1 MTITV
6 WSDIRCPFCYIA
18 KRKLEN
24 AISQFSHKDEVNV
37 EWKSFELDPRL
48 QTNTSISTID
58 YYVSKGAS
66 KQQMTDLF
74 SNATKMAKE
83 VGITFNLND
92 IVVANSFNAH
102 KLVHIAKTINKQNEA
117 KELLLK
123 AYFTDGLNIDDI
135 DVLLNIGALLGFKAN
150 DLASK
155 LMDKEIANNVSKDQK
170 LAREAG
176 VSGVP
181 FFVFNNK
188 KVISGAQ
195 PEEVFLEMIKK
206 AYNE

>member
-24 AISQFSHKDEVNV
+24 AISQFKHKEEVVV

-48 QTNTSISTID
+48 ETNTKINTID
-58 YYVSKGAS
+58 YYVSKGAGR
-66 KQQMTDLF
+66 QQMTDLF
-74 SNATKMAKE
+74 SNATRMAKE
-83 VGITFNLND
+83 VGITFNLNE
-92 IVVANSFNAH
+92 IIVANSFKAH
-102 KLVHIAKTINKQNEA
+102 KLVHVAKTINKQNEA

-123 AYFTDGLNIDDI
+123 AYFTDGENIDDAN
-135 DVLLNIGALLGFKAN
+135 VLLKIGEDLGFSKE
-150 DLASK
+150 DLEDK
-155 LMDKEIANNVSKDQK
+155 LKDKSLEVRIREDQE
-170 LAREAG
+170 LAKEVG

-188 KVISGAQ
+188 QALSGAQ
-195 PEEVFLEMIKK
+195 SEETFLEMIKK
-206 AYNE
+206 TY

>member
-24 AISQFSHKDEVNV
+24 AISQFNHKEEIVV

-48 QTNTSISTID
+48 ETNTKINTID

-66 KQQMTDLF
+66 RQQMTDLF
-74 SNATKMAKE
+74 SNATRMAKE
-83 VGITFNLND
+83 VGITFNLNE
-92 IVVANSFNAH
+92 IIVANSFKAH
-102 KLVHIAKTINKQNEA
+102 KLVHVAKAVNKQNEA

-123 AYFTDGLNIDDI
+123 AYFTDGKNIDDSNI
-135 DVLLNIGALLGFKAN
+135 LLQIGENLGFSKEN
-150 DLASK
+150 LEDKLSDKSLEVSIREDQELA
-155 LMDKEIANNVSKDQK
+155 KEV
-170 LAREAG
+170 G

-188 KVISGAQ
+188 QALSGAQ
-195 PEEVFLEMIKK
+195 SEENFLEMIKK
-206 AYNE
+206 TY

>member
-24 AISQFSHKDEVNV
+24 AISQFNYKDEVVV

-48 QTNTSISTID
+48 ETNTKINTID

-66 KQQMTDLF
+66 RQQMTDLF
-74 SNATKMAKE
+74 SNATRMAKE
-83 VGITFNLND
+83 VGITFNLNE
-92 IVVANSFNAH
+92 IIVANSFKAH
-102 KLVHIAKTINKQNEA
+102 KLVHVAKAVNKQNEA

-123 AYFTDGLNIDDI
+123 AYFTDGENIDDSN
-135 DVLLNIGALLGFKAN
+135 VLLQIGEDLGFSKEN
-150 DLASK
+150 LEDKLSDKSLEVSIREDQELA
-155 LMDKEIANNVSKDQK
+155 KEV
-170 LAREAG
+170 G

-188 KVISGAQ
+188 QALSGAQ
-195 PEEVFLEMIKK
+195 SEETFLEMIKK
-206 AYNE
+206 TY

>member
-24 AISQFSHKDEVNV
+24 AISQFNHKDEVVV

-48 QTNTSISTID
+48 ETNTKINTID

-66 KQQMTDLF
+66 RQQMTALF
-74 SNATKMAKE
+74 SNATRMAKE
-83 VGITFNLND
+83 VGITFNLNE
-92 IVVANSFNAH
+92 IVVANSFKAH
-102 KLVHIAKTINKQNEA
+102 KLVHVAKTINKQNEA

-123 AYFTDGLNIDDI
+123 AYFTDGENIDDSN
-135 DVLLNIGALLGFKAN
+135 VLLQIGENLGFSKENLEDKLN
-150 DLASK
+150 DKSLEVSIREDQELA
-155 LMDKEIANNVSKDQK
+155 KEV
-170 LAREAG
+170 G

-188 KVISGAQ
+188 QALSGAQ
-195 PEEVFLEMIKK
+195 SEETFLEMIKK
-206 AYNE
+206 TY

>member
-24 AISQFSHKDEVNV
+24 AISQFNHKDEVVV

-48 QTNTSISTID
+48 ETNTKINTID

-66 KQQMTDLF
+66 RQQMTDLF
-74 SNATKMAKE
+74 SNATRMAKE
-83 VGITFNLND
+83 VGITFNLNE
-92 IVVANSFNAH
+92 IIVANSFKAH
-102 KLVHIAKTINKQNEA
+102 KLVHVAKAVNKQNEA

-123 AYFTDGLNIDDI
+123 AYFTDGKNIDDSNI
-135 DVLLNIGALLGFKAN
+135 LLQIGENLGFSKEN
-150 DLASK
+150 LEDKLSDKSLEVSIREDQELA
-155 LMDKEIANNVSKDQK
+155 KEV
-170 LAREAG
+170 G

-188 KVISGAQ
+188 QALSGAQ
-195 PEEVFLEMIKK
+195 SEETFLEMIKK
-206 AYNE
+206 TY

>member
-24 AISQFSHKDEVNV
+24 AISQFNHKDEVVV

-48 QTNTSISTID
+48 ETNTKINTID

-66 KQQMTDLF
+66 RQQMTDLF
-74 SNATKMAKE
+74 SNATRMAKE
-83 VGITFNLND
+83 VGITFNLNE
-92 IVVANSFNAH
+92 IVVANSFKAH
-102 KLVHIAKTINKQNEA
+102 KLVHVAKTINKQNEA

-123 AYFTDGLNIDDI
+123 AYFTDGKNIDDSNI
-135 DVLLNIGALLGFKAN
+135 LLQIGENLGFSKEN
-150 DLASK
+150 LEDELSDKSLEVSIREDQELA
-155 LMDKEIANNVSKDQK
+155 KEV
-170 LAREAG
+170 G

-188 KVISGAQ
+188 QALSGAQ
-195 PEEVFLEMIKK
+195 SEETFLEMIKK
-206 AYNE
+206 TY

>member
-24 AISQFSHKDEVNV
+24 AISQFSHKDEVVV

-48 QTNTSISTID
+48 ETNTKINTID

-66 KQQMTDLF
+66 RQQMTDLF
-74 SNATKMAKE
+74 SNATRMAKE
-83 VGITFNLND
+83 VGITFNLNE
-92 IVVANSFNAH
+92 IIVANSFKAH
-102 KLVHIAKTINKQNEA
+102 KLVHVAKAVSKQNEA

-123 AYFTDGLNIDDI
+123 AYFTDGENIDDSN
-135 DVLLNIGALLGFKAN
+135 VLLQIGENLGFSKEN
-150 DLASK
+150 LEDKLSDKSLEVSIREDQELA
-155 LMDKEIANNVSKDQK
+155 KEV
-170 LAREAG
+170 G

-188 KVISGAQ
+188 QALSGAQ
-195 PEEVFLEMIKK
+195 SEETFLEMIKK
-206 AYNE
+206 TY

>member
-24 AISQFSHKDEVNV
+24 AISQFSHKEEVVV

-48 QTNTSISTID
+48 ETNTKINTID

-66 KQQMTDLF
+66 RQQMTDLF
-74 SNATKMAKE
+74 SNATRMAKE
-83 VGITFNLND
+83 VGITFNLNE
-92 IVVANSFNAH
+92 IVVANSFKAH
-102 KLVHIAKTINKQNEA
+102 KLVHVAKTINKQNEA

-123 AYFTDGLNIDDI
+123 AYFTDGENIDDSN
-135 DVLLNIGALLGFKAN
+135 VLLQIGDNLGFSKEN
-150 DLASK
+150 LEDKLSDKSLEVSIREDQELA
-155 LMDKEIANNVSKDQK
+155 KEV
-170 LAREAG
+170 G

-188 KVISGAQ
+188 QALSGAQ
-195 PEEVFLEMIKK
+195 SEETFLEMIKK
-206 AYNE
+206 TY

>member
-24 AISQFSHKDEVNV
+24 AISQFNHKDEVVV

-48 QTNTSISTID
+48 ETNTKMNTID

-66 KQQMTDLF
+66 RQQMTDLF
-74 SNATKMAKE
+74 SNATRMAKE
-83 VGITFNLND
+83 VGITFNLNE
-92 IVVANSFNAH
+92 IIVANSFKAH
-102 KLVHIAKTINKQNEA
+102 KLVHVAKTINKQNEA

-123 AYFTDGLNIDDI
+123 AYFTDGENIDDAN
-135 DVLLNIGALLGFKAN
+135 VLLQIGENLGFSKEN
-150 DLASK
+150 LEDKLSDKSLEVSIREDQELA
-155 LMDKEIANNVSKDQK
+155 KEV
-170 LAREAG
+170 G

-188 KVISGAQ
+188 QALSGAQ
-195 PEEVFLEMIKK
+195 SEETFLEMIKK
-206 AYNE
+206 TY

>member
-24 AISQFSHKDEVNV
+24 AISQFNHKEEIVV

-48 QTNTSISTID
+48 ETNTKINTID

-66 KQQMTDLF
+66 RQQMTDLF
-74 SNATKMAKE
+74 SNATRMAKE
-83 VGITFNLND
+83 VGITFNLNE
-92 IVVANSFNAH
+92 IIVANSFKAH
-102 KLVHIAKTINKQNEA
+102 KLVHVAKAVNKQNEA

-123 AYFTDGLNIDDI
+123 AYFTDGENIDDSN
-135 DVLLNIGALLGFKAN
+135 VLLQIGENLGFSKEN
-150 DLASK
+150 LEDKLKDKGLEVSIREDQELA
-155 LMDKEIANNVSKDQK
+155 KEV
-170 LAREAG
+170 G

-188 KVISGAQ
+188 QAFSGAQ
-195 PEEVFLEMIKK
+195 SEETFLEMIKK
-206 AYNE
+206 TY

>member
-24 AISQFSHKDEVNV
+24 AISQFSHKEEVNI
-37 EWKSFELDPRL
+37 EWKSFELDPNL
-48 QTNTSISTID
+48 QTNVAINTLD
-58 YYVSKGAS
+58 YYVSKGAG

-123 AYFTDGLNIDDI
+123 AYFTDGKNIDDTNI
-135 DVLLNIGALLGFKAN
+135 LLNIGVSLGFETTDLTIKLTDEAVAN
-150 DLASK
+150 SVSEDQRLA
-155 LMDKEIANNVSKDQK
+155 KEVGI
-170 LAREAG
+170 
-176 VSGVP
+176 SGVP
-181 FFVFNNK
+181 YFVFNNK

-195 PEEVFLEMIKK
+195 SEEVFLEMIKET
-206 AYNE
+206 YNQ